1 MIRYASAFLL
11 SAAIPLLYYWQPW
24 APVLILPAILVLL
37 LGAELIARRGP
48 VATAIAPPF
57 AFRMLPLLYIPAQ
70 LAVIAWAI
78 FAARNADAIGIA
90 ALVLS
95 IGLTTGIFGM
105 LTAHEMV
112 HSKSRS
118 EQAWGALM
126 LTGMTYRHFR
136 VAHIYG
142 HHRWAATSNDAAT
155 AKLGE
160 SFYGFLIRTVPTQL
174 RDAWRFE
181 QWRCRKSASGWM
193 HNRANHD
200 IAIAI
205 IVFAGA
211 AALGGIR
218 GVIFFTLE
226 SAVAIAVLEM
236 FNYVAHYG
244 LIRTRDSHG
253 LLEQFDH
260 HHSWNSSNV
269 FANPIIFNMGRHSDH
284 HKRPSSPYE
293 TLRYIDHA
301 PELPAGYAG
310 SILLALV
317 PPLWWRVMN
326 PKVQR
331 VREIRLVPVR
341 TAS

>member
-11 SAAIPLLYYWQPW
+11 SSAIPLLYSWHPW
-24 APVLILPAILVLL
+24 APVLVLPAILALL

-48 VATAIAPPF
+48 VAAATATPL

-70 LAVIAWAI
+70 LSLIAWAI
-78 FAARNADAIGIA
+78 YVARHADAIGIA

-95 IGLTTGIFGM
+95 VGLTTGIFGM

-112 HSKSRS
+112 HSKSRG

-142 HHRWAATSNDAAT
+142 HHRWAATENDAAT
-155 AKLGE
+155 ARLGE
-160 SFYGFLIRTVPTQL
+160 SFYGFLIRTVPIQL
-174 RDAWRFE
+174 VDAWWFE
-181 QWRCRKSASGWM
+181 RWRCRKSAMGWM
-193 HNRANHD
+193 RNRVNHD
-200 IAIAI
+200 IVIAVL
-205 IVFAGA
+205 VFASA
-211 AALGGIR
+211 AALGGVR
-218 GVIFFTLE
+218 GVTFFALE

-244 LIRTRDSHG
+244 LIRTRDCHG
-253 LLEQFDH
+253 ILERFDD

-293 TLRYIDHA
+293 TLRYIARA

-310 SILLALV
+310 SILLALA

-331 VREIRLVPVR
+331 LRNAQPSAIAL
-341 TAS
+341 

>member
-11 SAAIPLLYYWQPW
+11 SGAIPLLYFWHTW

-37 LGAELIARRGP
+37 LGAEIVASRGP
-48 VATAIAPPF
+48 VATAAAPPL
-57 AFRMLPLLYIPAQ
+57 AFRLLPLLYIPVQ
-70 LAVIAWAI
+70 LTLIVWGVHVSADT
-78 FAARNADAIGIA
+78 DAIGIA

-95 IGLTTGIFGM
+95 VGLTTGIFGM

-112 HSKSRS
+112 HSKSRG

-126 LTGMTYRHFR
+126 LAGMTYRHFR

-142 HHRWAATSNDAAT
+142 LHRWAATQNDAAT

-160 SFYGFLIRTVPTQL
+160 SFYGFLIRTVPAQL
-174 RDAWRFE
+174 LDAWQFE
-181 QWRCRKSASGWM
+181 QWRCRRQRFGWL
-193 HNRANHD
+193 HNRVNHD
-200 IAIAI
+200 IAFAI
-205 IVFAGA
+205 FMFVA
-211 AALGGIR
+211 AELIGGMR
-218 GVIFFTLE
+218 GVIFFASE

-253 LLEQFDH
+253 HLEQFDH

-269 FANPIIFNMGRHSDH
+269 LANPVIFNMGRHSDH

-293 TLRYIDHA
+293 TLRYIEHA

-331 VREIRLVPVR
+331 LRNAQLS
-341 TAS
+341 AAA